1 MKESYGL
8 RYLEA
13 VSPTGVRERD
23 TEGRTATRRAW
34 LTMWKKLAGP
44 MSPVWMKGRS
54 VGERSFVGAACL
66 SGSEARLWARG
77 RVGEDKDHQR
87 TVTTPTVWRATCFPR
102 GSPAGS
108 VPDTDVIYS
117 AITAPGVETHRKVC
131 YRFTSTTSTCS
142 SVKSAFQELQLCT
155 YTSSN
160 TASWQISSIH
170 QERLQRCLVLA
181 ELKARRAC
189 LTQRDFDVTF
199 DRVHA
204 WFDTEALRVKTCI

>member
-1 MKESYGL
+1 
-8 RYLEA
+8 
-13 VSPTGVRERD
+13 
-23 TEGRTATRRAW
+23 
-34 LTMWKKLAGP
+34 MWKKLAGP
-44 MSPVWMKGRS
+44 MSPVWMKGG
-54 VGERSFVGAACL
+54 VGGRAQLCSDGGFVPAAGVPFLAAGFVGAACL

-131 YRFTSTTSTCS
+131 YRFTSTTSMCS